1 MNIIKLNAID
11 STNRF
16 LKDLSAIQTIENF
29 TTVVAENQLKGKGQ
43 RGASWVSENGKN
55 LTFSIFINDLQVTV
69 KTSFILNFIVPL
81 AIIEVLKKFNLE
93 RLAIKWPNDILS
105 ENKKIAGILI
115 ENTIKPDGRISSII
129 GIGLNVNQ
137 LHFENLP
144 QASSLA
150 LLKNRKFDKEELL
163 KAIRNEIVTNVNQ
176 SNKTAYFWE
185 KYHSVLFKKDIP
197 TVFNDNENKPF
208 MGIIKSVTESG
219 KLVLLLDDDSTREYD
234 IKEIKMLY

>member
-29 TTVVAENQLKGKGQ
+29 TTVVAERQLKGKGQ
-43 RGASWVSENGKN
+43 RGASWISENGKN
-55 LTFSIFINDLQVTV
+55 LTFSIFINDLQLTI
-69 KTSFILNFIVPL
+69 KASFILNCIVPL
-81 AIIEVLKKFNLE
+81 AIIDVLKKYNLE
-93 RLAIKWPNDILS
+93 RLAIKWPNDIMS

-137 LHFENLP
+137 IHFENLP

-150 LLKNRKFDKEELL
+150 LLKNKTFDKEALL
-163 KAIRNEIVTNVNQ
+163 IAIHNEIVKNVKLNTN
-176 SNKTAYFWE
+176 TDRFWK

-197 TVFNDNENKPF
+197 TVFNDIENKPF
-208 MGIIKSVTESG
+208 MGIIKSVSETG
-219 KLVLLLDDDSTREYD
+219 KLVLLLDDDSIKEYD

>member
-16 LKDLSAIQTIENF
+16 LKDLSAIQTIENY

-43 RGASWVSENGKN
+43 RGSNWVSENGKN
-55 LTFSIFINDLQVTV
+55 LTFSIFINDLKVGT
-69 KTSFILNFIVPL
+69 KETFILNCIVPI
-81 AIIEVLKKFNLE
+81 AIIEVLQKFNLE

-150 LLKNRKFDKEELL
+150 LLKNKQFDKEQLL
-163 KAIRNEIVTNVNQ
+163 KSIIFQMTENVNAVN
-176 SNKTAYFWE
+176 NKNYFWE
-185 KYHSVLFKKDIP
+185 KYHSLLFKKDIP
-197 TVFNDNENKPF
+197 SVFNDINNKPF
-208 MGIIKSVTESG
+208 MGIIKGITETG
-219 KLVLLLDDDSTREYD
+219 KLVLLLDDDSIKEYD